1 MKALRRRLAHALD
14 RRFAAVQARLDE
26 IAKRLERLEAVTAVE
41 VGRDAE
47 TRRLLSALSG
57 RINEELAPALR
68 LMAANDAGARRRLD
82 AARLVPDYELA
93 YEDPDPLVS
102 VIIPTCGRGQLLAD
116 RALPSLLAQTHARI
130 EVLVIGDAAGPDTA
144 AALERF
150 KDSRIEYVN
159 LTQRYDYPD
168 RHRHWLAA
176 TTLARNEGYRRA
188 RGRWLFDADDDD
200 RVPDD
205 AIERL
210 LAHARE
216 ERLEA
221 VQGTIREQL
230 PDGSSRSIDPTVT
243 QLPLKGAVVHSHLR
257 FFDREHVASAFGVPG
272 DWFRGERMVRA
283 GVRIGFVDW
292 VTYDYYPSS
301 LWAPEGWAT

>member
-1 MKALRRRLAHALD
+1 
-14 RRFAAVQARLDE
+14 
-26 IAKRLERLEAVTAVE
+26 
-41 VGRDAE
+41 
-47 TRRLLSALSG
+47 
-57 RINEELAPALR
+57 ELAPALR

-159 LTQRYDYPD
+159 LTQRYD
-168 RHRHWLAA
+168 
-176 TTLARNEGYRRA
+176 
-188 RGRWLFDADDDD
+188 DDD
-200 RVPDD
+200 RVPED

-230 PDGSSRSIDPTVT
+230 PDGSSRSIDPSVT

-272 DWFRGERMVRA
+272 DWFRGERMVCA

-301 LWAPEGWAT
+301 LWAPDGHSR

>member
-1 MKALRRRLAHALD
+1 MRPLRRRLAHALD
-14 RRFAAVQARLDE
+14 RRFAAVHVRLDDLTG
-26 IAKRLERLEAVTAVE
+26 RLERIEAAASAE
-41 VGRDAE
+41 SERDE
-47 TRRLLSALSG
+47 ERRRLVMSLSD
-57 RINEELAPALR
+57 RIADELAPALR
-68 LMAANDAGARRRLD
+68 LMAADDAGARRRLD
-82 AARLVPDYELA
+82 AARLSPDYELA

-102 VIIPTCGRGQLLAD
+102 VIIPTYGSSELLCD
-116 RALPSLLAQTHARI
+116 RALPSVLAQTHTRI
-130 EVLVIGDAAGPDTA
+130 EVLVIGDAAGPETA
-144 AALERF
+144 AAVERID
-150 KDSRIEYVN
+150 DSRLEYMN

-301 LWAPEGWAT
+301 LWAPDGHSR

>member
-1 MKALRRRLAHALD
+1 MNALRRRLAHALD
-14 RRFAAVQARLDE
+14 RRFAAVQPRLDE
-26 IAKRLERLEAVTAVE
+26 IAERLERLEAVTAVE
-41 VGRDAE
+41 VGRDDE

-57 RINEELAPALR
+57 RIDEELAPALR

-82 AARLVPDYELA
+82 AARLVADYELA
-93 YEDPDPLVS
+93 YEDLDPLVS
-102 VIIPTCGRGQLLAD
+102 VIIPTYGRGELLAD

-144 AALERF
+144 AAVERF
-150 KDSRIEYVN
+150 EDPRIEYVN

-221 VQGTIREQL
+221 MQGTIREHL
-230 PDGSSRSIDPTVT
+230 PDG
-243 QLPLKGAVVHSHLR
+243 G
-257 FFDREHVASAFGVPG
+257 
-272 DWFRGERMVRA
+272 
-283 GVRIGFVDW
+283 
-292 VTYDYYPSS
+292 
-301 LWAPEGWAT
+301 

>member
-1 MKALRRRLAHALD
+1 
-14 RRFAAVQARLDE
+14 
-26 IAKRLERLEAVTAVE
+26 
-41 VGRDAE
+41 
-47 TRRLLSALSG
+47 
-57 RINEELAPALR
+57 
-68 LMAANDAGARRRLD
+68 
-82 AARLVPDYELA
+82 
-93 YEDPDPLVS
+93 
-102 VIIPTCGRGQLLAD
+102 
-116 RALPSLLAQTHARI
+116 
-130 EVLVIGDAAGPDTA
+130 
-144 AALERF
+144 
-150 KDSRIEYVN
+150 
-159 LTQRYDYPD
+159 
-168 RHRHWLAA
+168 
-176 TTLARNEGYRRA
+176 
-188 RGRWLFDADDDD
+188 
-200 RVPDD
+200 VPDD

-301 LWAPEGWAT
+301 LWAPDGHSR